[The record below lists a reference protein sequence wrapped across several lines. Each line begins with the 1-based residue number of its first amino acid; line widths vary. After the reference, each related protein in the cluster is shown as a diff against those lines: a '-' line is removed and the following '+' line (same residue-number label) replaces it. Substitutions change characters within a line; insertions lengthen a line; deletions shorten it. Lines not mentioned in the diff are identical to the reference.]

1 MFSLHE
7 LPQEAVLSL
16 HSSLMQH
23 LSKINEDTDNAIIT
37 QVELCYLIQKI
48 YCDLS
53 SRIIKS

>member
-23 LSKINEDTDNAIIT
+23 LSKITEDTDNAIIT

-48 YCDLS
+48 YLL
-53 SRIIKS
+53 